1 MSSSRLIPA
10 IQLVR
15 PFNVLVMMLVIA
27 ATVIL
32 ASGEHPDIGVV
43 VLAALVGGLVGGA
56 ANTINDYYD
65 IEIDRIN
72 KPQRPLARAAISPE
86 WAFLQW
92 LLLSFVGISLNLF
105 LPFLAFW
112 IAVGAVAV
120 LFLYSARL
128 KKTLLWGNLTVAV
141 MTAMAL
147 VYGAVA
153 AGNPEQAVVPAL
165 FAFLINFGREVVKD
179 VEDLPGDL
187 GGNARTFPARFGIRK
202 SLVLATVILLLL
214 IAATV
219 IVYREGIYGPLY
231 LMLVALVD
239 AAVLYSIAS
248 MWKDSSPHNLGKVSL
263 VLKLS
268 MVIGLAAIYFGSE

>member
-32 ASGEHPDIGVV
+32 ASGEQPDAGIVI
-43 VLAALVGGLVGGA
+43 LAALVGGLIGGA

-112 IAVGAVAV
+112 IAVGAVAL

-147 VYGAVA
+147 VYGAIA
-153 AGNPEQAVVPAL
+153 AGDPAQAVVPAL

-187 GGNARTFPARFGIRK
+187 GGNARTFPARFGVRK

-214 IAATV
+214 IAATI
-219 IVYREGIYGPLY
+219 IVYREGIYGRLY
-231 LMLVALVD
+231 LIFVAIVD

-248 MWKDSSPHNLGKVSL
+248 MWKDPSPPNLGKVSL

-268 MVIGLAAIYFGSE
+268 MVIGLAAIYLGSE